1 MFHSLQAIHLLA
13 ILQLAAAKPSPF
25 QPSSPALSRATSSVQ
40 AASDHCGVQDYVI
53 LTGTPWIVYNMLY
66 NADEMVG
73 TQCTNY
79 ETVETA
85 ANGNPEVVWSS
96 VTDIEYVEST

>member
-1 MFHSLQAIHLLA
+1 
-13 ILQLAAAKPSPF
+13 
-25 QPSSPALSRATSSVQ
+25 
-40 AASDHCGVQDYVI
+40 
-53 LTGTPWIVYNMLY
+53 MLY

-79 ETVETA
+79 ETVSTA